1 LAIIAESVVNPS
13 RSVASPNY
21 DSDHRNDTAKPSKSR
36 QQLQQDGHG
45 GSPHAGRPRFPA
57 RRWPWWTASFHAR
70 LGGADSIFL
79 NTGRCT
85 TNPDFL
91 RLPTRLRE
99 CPGPKLWV
107 GCLLL
112 VSGSVVTYGE
122 AEGLF
127 VLMVKNVLFSTH
139 SREG

>member
-1 LAIIAESVVNPS
+1 MAITRVGPGSGAALAVV
-13 RSVASPNY
+13 
-21 DSDHRNDTAKPSKSR
+21 
-36 QQLQQDGHG
+36 DGFG
-45 GSPHAGRPRFPA
+45 VDGLER
-57 RRWPWWTASFHAR
+57 
-70 LGGADSIFL
+70 GADSIFL